1 MQAGAS
7 QPCAVV
13 PGQRPWCEHDMRA
26 ARCEWEVLNRL
37 LSIEQ
42 VWTARI
48 DAGHE
53 CIEYISLDGTT
64 DRTNSFPLGS
74 KVGDI
79 GLGLGWDCAE
89 VTTIYGEVL
98 DPTCNADK
106 DATMMVKENS
116 GIIELEEA
124 QRLAARLQLVMGIKR
139 LRNKCQ
145 GMACMVGII
154 RTSLRGPIDGTGER
168 SQRIDSFK
176 RNMLFHIRVAFL
188 SYCAAL
194 YLRRGGDDSDLAPFL
209 KLICWY
215 TQDLQCEDWMCEA
228 ILEARMFP
236 RMPSTLTER
245 VRKRD
250 RKLR

>member
-98 DPTCNADK
+98 DPTW
-106 DATMMVKENS
+106 
-116 GIIELEEA
+116 LA
-124 QRLAARLQLVMGIKR
+124 QAFAIDQRHVLV
-139 LRNKCQ
+139 LL
-145 GMACMVGII
+145 I
-154 RTSLRGPIDGTGER
+154 RSAPCVDLTG
-168 SQRIDSFK
+168 
-176 RNMLFHIRVAFL
+176 
-188 SYCAAL
+188 
-194 YLRRGGDDSDLAPFL
+194 
-209 KLICWY
+209 
-215 TQDLQCEDWMCEA
+215 
-228 ILEARMFP
+228 
-236 RMPSTLTER
+236 TLT
-245 VRKRD
+245 VMHMTQQKQKR
-250 RKLR
+250 

>member
-64 DRTNSFPLGS
+64 DRTNSFPMGS

-79 GLGLGWDCAE
+79 GLGLGWYCAE
-89 VTTIYGEVL
+89 VTTVDGKVL
-98 DPTCNADK
+98 DPASNVYED
-106 DATMMVKENS
+106 DSVVVQENS
-116 GIIELEEA
+116 CIIEVDEA
-124 QRLAARLQLVMGIKR
+124 QELVASMPMVIGIVDLRSKCQRLAEIETRITVAVRKR
-139 LRNKCQ
+139 I
-145 GMACMVGII
+145 AEAE
-154 RTSLRGPIDGTGER
+154 T
-168 SQRIDSFK
+168 SQRICFK
-176 RNMLFHIRVAFL
+176 RVILFYIRVAFL
-188 SYCAAL
+188 CCSAAL
-194 YLRRGGDDSDLAPFL
+194 HLRCDGDDSDLDQFL
-209 KLICWY
+209 RLIREF
-215 TQDLQCEDWMCEA
+215 TSETSKRKMAVMCDTL
-228 ILEARMFP
+228 LEARIFP
-236 RMPSTLTER
+236 RMLSKLYD
-245 VRKRD
+245 VRSACTPM
-250 RKLR
+250 